1 MITVRLFGL
10 ISIENNISLLN
21 MEEGKVSR
29 ILDELVRQHPGI
41 TMKKLQQSVMFINKE
56 PVNLY
61 KVLSRTL
68 KDGDEL
74 VLISPSSGG

>member
-1 MITVRLFGL
+1 MITVRIFGL
-10 ISIENNISLLN
+10 ISVEYDISR
-21 MEEGKVSR
+21 MYIEEGMVSR
-29 ILDELVRQHPGI
+29 ILDEMVRQCPGI
-41 TMKKLQQSVMFINKE
+41 SRGKLQQSVMFINKE
-56 PVNLY
+56 QVNVH